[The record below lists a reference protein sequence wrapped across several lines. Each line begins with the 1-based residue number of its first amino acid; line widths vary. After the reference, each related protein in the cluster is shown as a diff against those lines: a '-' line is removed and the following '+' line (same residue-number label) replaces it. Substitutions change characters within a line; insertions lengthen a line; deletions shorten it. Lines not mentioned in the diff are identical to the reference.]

1 MLISNNYKLKL
12 ELQEYGRIYF
22 LLGLPL
28 FFNKT
33 SDKGRTWPAWNCGG
47 KGGYVGGRDRG
58 EIWHNVS
65 TCEYMNNK
73 KKFKNKNGGGD
84 FMYDTFDTLLEP
96 LQMPQCIPIQDTNK
110 WKKIKK
116 WK

>member
-1 MLISNNYKLKL
+1 
-12 ELQEYGRIYF
+12 
-22 LLGLPL
+22 
-28 FFNKT
+28 
-33 SDKGRTWPAWNCGG
+33 
-47 KGGYVGGRDRG
+47 
-58 EIWHNVS
+58 
-65 TCEYMNNK
+65 MNNK

-116 WK
+116 LK